1 MKRSIYSNA
10 ERLQILRDTDN
21 FCVKDAARMAGVT
34 TFTIRHWRR
43 NRTKYLSG
51 PPDERRCVEIVP
63 LAQFEAA
70 VIQMLEGQK
79 ARRMRCSH
87 QELIRKVK
95 SLSKQY
101 RLRKGIDLLSWIDR
115 FMQRQRPSLK
125 NKLLCNGAAAR
136 IPKEPRSTKNVAT
149 RLSIKPVKRRVLQP
163 PETLTRMV
171 LRRRMPS
178 GKEEL
183 DREPSEPDPT
193 TDTPRSESLSDILLG
208 IADAVSLLSSPLPTH
223 EELVKLEQE
232 SNQERRN
239 ERFDENSL
247 SPNDIVRDLHCTDAS
262 ASFTSSPW
270 PFVSVA
276 PDPWTHS
283 SSTCSCLCR
292 YQTGN

>member
-63 LAQFEAA
+63 LSQFEAA
-70 VIQMLEGQK
+70 VIQMLEGRK
-79 ARRMRCSH
+79 GKRMRCSR

-101 RLRKGIDLLSWIDR
+101 RLRKGVDLRSWIDR
-115 FMQRQRPSLK
+115 FMQRQRPSLN

-136 IPKEPRSTKNVAT
+136 IPKEPRSTKKVAT
-149 RLSIKPVKRRVLQP
+149 RSSIKPAKRRVLQP
-163 PETLTRMV
+163 PATLTRMV

-183 DREPSEPDPT
+183 DREPSEPEST

-208 IADAVSLLSSPLPTH
+208 IADAMFLLSSPVPSH

-232 SNQERRN
+232 SNQEQRN
-239 ERFDENSL
+239 DSFDENLL
-247 SPNDIVRDLHCTDAS
+247 SPNDIVRDLHCTDTS
-262 ASFTSSPW
+262 TSFTSSPW
-270 PFVSVA
+270 PFVSLA
-276 PDPWTHS
+276 PDPWIQS
-283 SSTCSCLCR
+283 SSTCSCPCR
-292 YQTGN
+292 CQTEN